1 MRKCHM
7 WATHGERVCVKTC
20 EDLCRRV
27 KTCLC
32 LLLVH
37 GCLVGDPNLLEME
50 LGVEALRDS
59 ILVLVEELLIRE
71 GSRLLLQKRE
81 KTLRSRLQLRE
92 MGASGGELEG

>member
-1 MRKCHM
+1 M
-7 WATHGERVCVKTC
+7 
-20 EDLCRRV
+20 

-50 LGVEALRDS
+50 LGVEALRDCV
-59 ILVLVEELLIRE
+59 LVLVDELLIRE
-71 GSRLLLQKRE
+71 GSRLLLQKR
-81 KTLRSRLQLRE
+81 KRKLRSRLQLRP

>member
-1 MRKCHM
+1 
-7 WATHGERVCVKTC
+7 
-20 EDLCRRV
+20 
-27 KTCLC
+27 
-32 LLLVH
+32 
-37 GCLVGDPNLLEME
+37 ME

-92 MGASGGELEG
+92 IGASGGELEG